1 MAIGYSFRARSACYG
16 SRSQGGRLHQ
26 RRGATGVRKR
36 GGNDQMKGGGELRG
50 LEADRVR
57 ERRGCRAV
65 SAGLRKPVACQAA
78 PIAIL
83 AAGLQSDLARE
94 VLAGGAPTPTL
105 TKQPM
110 LVGSPS
116 HEGQN
121 EVGQDWQDSQPSLP
135 CSSEF
140 PQRHHLHEPATV

>member
-1 MAIGYSFRARSACYG
+1 
-16 SRSQGGRLHQ
+16 
-26 RRGATGVRKR
+26 VRQR
-36 GGNDQMKGGGELRG
+36 GGNDQVNGGSELRVLKAG
-50 LEADRVR
+50 RVGKK
-57 ERRGCRAV
+57 RGRVALGV
-65 SAGLRKPVACQAA
+65 GLRKPLASQAA